1 MNILVITDKPFPYG
15 SAYSS
20 RVRHFILAF
29 LEMDAK
35 VTVLSANLDVEESEK
50 LELQNIEYISMN
62 YPQNRIT
69 QLGIGVAKR
78 YGDYV
83 KKLMREQQFDVVFV
97 NSITYALPRI
107 CRLSHENKI
116 PVYVEKCEWY
126 DKSTFIFGKFNPYYR
141 EYIKEIDSVKPDGYI
156 AISPFFDDYYKSK
169 GFRSI
174 CIPTIIDTSNI
185 EYSEHDMS
193 SKVKIIF
200 SGSLGNGKELIGPIA
215 ESITQ
220 LGDEAKC
227 FSFIFYG
234 PTEEQIRSNISDDVL
249 FERVKENMTICGQI
263 PQTEVYGKLREADFS
278 IFLRKNRR
286 SSNAGFPTKLA
297 ESMAVGT
304 PVITNTTGSI
314 AKYLTNGKNGFL
326 IETAAAD
333 ELSEVFHS
341 ILVLNKTNYRKM
353 RLESRKVAEKN
364 FDYRKYIEQLSK
376 FFSGRE

>member
-29 LEMDAK
+29 LEMNAK
-35 VTVLSANLDVEESEK
+35 VTVLSADLDVEEAEK
-50 LELQNIEYISMN
+50 LELQNIEYVSMN
-62 YPQNRIT
+62 YSQNRIT

-78 YGDYV
+78 YSDCV
-83 KKLMREQQFDVVFV
+83 KKLMKKQQFDAVFV

-107 CRLSHENKI
+107 CKLSHKNKI

-126 DKSTFIFGKFNPYYR
+126 DKSTFIFGKFNPYYQ
-141 EYIKEIDSVKPDGYI
+141 EYIREIDSVKPDGYI
-156 AISPFFDDYYKSK
+156 SISPFFDDYYKSK

-174 CIPTIIDTSNI
+174 CIPTIVDTSNI
-185 EYSEHDMS
+185 GYSEHDMS

-220 LGDEAKC
+220 LGDEAKR

-234 PTEEQIRSNISDDVL
+234 PTEEQIRSNISDDML
-249 FERVKENMTICGQI
+249 FESVKENMTIYGRI

-278 IFLRKNRR
+278 IFLRENRR

-314 AKYLTNGKNGFL
+314 AKYLTNAKNGFL
-326 IETAAAD
+326 IETTAAD
-333 ELSEVFHS
+333 ELSGVFHT
-341 ILVLNKTNYRKM
+341 ILSMKEVDYRNM
-353 RLESRKVAEKN
+353 RLESRKMAEKS
-364 FDYRKYIEQLSK
+364 FDYRRYIDQLSK
-376 FFSGRE
+376 FISGRE

>member
-29 LEMDAK
+29 LEMNAK
-35 VTVLSANLDVEESEK
+35 VTVLSANLDVEQSEK
-50 LELQNIEYISMN
+50 LELQNIKYVSMN

-83 KKLMREQQFDVVFV
+83 KTLLCEQQYDAIFV

-107 CRLSHENKI
+107 CRLSHKRKI

-126 DKSTFIFGKFNPYYR
+126 DKSSFMFGKFNPYYH
-141 EYIKEIDSVKPDGYI
+141 EYIKEIDSIKPDGYI
-156 AISPFFDDYYKSK
+156 VISPFFDDYYKSK

-174 CIPTIIDTSNI
+174 CIPTIVDTSNI
-185 EYSEHDMS
+185 EYLEHDMS

-200 SGSLGNGKELIGPIA
+200 SGSLGNGKEMIKPIA
-215 ESITQ
+215 EAIRQ
-220 LGDEAKC
+220 LGDEAKR

-234 PTEEQIRSNISDDVL
+234 PTEKQIRCNISDDIL
-249 FERVKENMTICGQI
+249 FDSVKGNMTICGRI

-278 IFLRKNRR
+278 IFLREKRR
-286 SSNAGFPTKLA
+286 SSTAGFPTKLA

-304 PVITNTTGSI
+304 PVITNKTGSI
-314 AKYLTNGKNGFL
+314 AKYLTNKKNGFL
-326 IETAAAD
+326 IETVSAD
-333 ELSEVFHS
+333 ELSGVFHT
-341 ILVLNKTNYRKM
+341 ILELKENDYRKM
-353 RLESRKVAEKN
+353 RLESRRMAEKS
-364 FDYRKYIEQLSK
+364 FDYRKYIDQLSK
-376 FFSGRE
+376 FFSGRQ

>member
-29 LEMDAK
+29 LEMNAK

-50 LELQNIEYISMN
+50 LELQNIEYVSMN

-78 YGDYV
+78 YSDYA
-83 KKLMREQQFDVVFV
+83 KKLIRKQKFDAIFV

-107 CRLSHENKI
+107 CKLSHENKI

-126 DKSTFIFGKFNPYYR
+126 DKSSFMFGKFNPYYQ

-174 CIPTIIDTSNI
+174 CIPTIVDTSNI
-185 EYSEHDMS
+185 GYSEHDMS

-200 SGSLGNGKELIGPIA
+200 SGSLGNGKELIKPIA
-215 ESITQ
+215 ESIKQ
-220 LGDEAKC
+220 LGNEAKH
-227 FSFIFYG
+227 FTFIFYG

-249 FERVKENMTICGQI
+249 FESVKENMTICGRI
-263 PQTEVYGKLREADFS
+263 PQTEVYGKLQEADFS
-278 IFLRKNRR
+278 IFLRENRR

-304 PVITNTTGSI
+304 PVITNATGSI
-314 AKYLTNGKNGFL
+314 AKYLTNAKNGFL
-326 IETAAAD
+326 IETTAAD
-333 ELSEVFHS
+333 ELLGVFHT
-341 ILVLNKTNYRKM
+341 ILALKEADYRNM
-353 RLESRKVAEKN
+353 RLESRKMAEKS
-364 FDYRKYIEQLSK
+364 FDYRRYIEQLSK

>member
-29 LEMDAK
+29 LEMDAR
-35 VTVLSANLDVEESEK
+35 VTILSANLDVEKSEK
-50 LELQNIEYISMN
+50 LEIQNVEYISMN

-83 KKLMREQQFDVVFV
+83 EKLMREQKFDAVFV

-107 CRLSHENKI
+107 CRISHENKI

-126 DKSTFIFGKFNPYYR
+126 DESSFMFGKFNPYYR

-156 AISPFFDDYYKSK
+156 AISPLFDDYYREK
-169 GFRSI
+169 GFQSI
-174 CIPTIIDTSNI
+174 CIPTIVDTGNI
-185 EYSEHDMS
+185 EYSEHGMS
-193 SKVKIIF
+193 SKVKIVF
-200 SGSLGNGKELIGPIA
+200 SGSLGNGKELIKPIA
-215 ESITQ
+215 ESIKR
-220 LGDEAKC
+220 LDEKADY

-249 FERVKENMTICGQI
+249 FKSVKENMTICGRI
-263 PQTEVYGKLREADFS
+263 PQTEVYGRLREADFS

-314 AKYLTNGKNGFL
+314 AKYLTTAKNGFL
-326 IETAAAD
+326 LETATAD
-333 ELSEVFHS
+333 ELVDVFHA
-341 ILVLNKTNYRKM
+341 ILELEETEYRKM
-353 RLESRKVAEKN
+353 RLESRKIAEES
-364 FDYRKYIEQLSK
+364 FDYRKYVEQLSK
-376 FFSGRE
+376 LFSGRK